1 MTLIGQNNSH
11 ALGIQEESPW
21 SVQSEEGSGNL
32 SYCNQSQ
39 WRLNGP
45 KPQMGTMEASSK
57 SYGMLTTIKHVA
69 R

>member
-39 WRLNGP
+39 WSLNGP
-45 KPQMGTMEASSK
+45 KPQMGTM
-57 SYGMLTTIKHVA
+57 
-69 R
+69 